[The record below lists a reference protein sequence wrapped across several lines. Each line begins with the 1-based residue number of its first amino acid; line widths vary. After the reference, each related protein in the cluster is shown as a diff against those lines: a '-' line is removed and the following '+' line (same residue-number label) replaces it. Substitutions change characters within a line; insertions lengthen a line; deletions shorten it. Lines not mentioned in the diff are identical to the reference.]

1 MVWTSDGAASVGG
14 EKVAFGGYFG
24 GIAPGLPDGSE
35 VGVKE
40 RSDSDLTWGDGSV
53 SHHHG
58 KAGSKQPSARGGRR
72 LLRPVCRG
80 VPATAG

>member
-14 EKVAFGGYFG
+14 EKVAFGGYFRG
-24 GIAPGLPDGSE
+24 VAPGLPDGSE

-40 RSDSDLTWGDGSV
+40 RSDSDLTWDGSV

-58 KAGSKQPSARGGRR
+58 KAGSKQPSTRGGRR

-80 VPATAG
+80 VPATVG